1 LTGKFGSN
9 NQFGNGDI
17 RNLDPQF
24 QKERLQFGLKIMKKL
39 KDIGSRYQKSPAQ
52 VAIAWVVAQEGIIS
66 ALNGP
71 STIEHLE
78 ENIVSGE
85 WQLSRD
91 ELEELNKYIK
101 KEEDWLE
108 KEQKETIKKI
118 IYQDLAKVV
127 EKSFVDLIYCIETA
141 IANKYIKEKK
151 IMPTFYKLYE
161 MKNKLN
167 HIDVED
173 LEKIQAEIKNIIP
186 SNNI

>member
-1 LTGKFGSN
+1 VDDIYNVHFNDPETPVEETIGALDDLVKEGKIRKYGLGHLPKEKVLEYIKKGNIFSVLLELSAISRNSSKELLPLCKERNIGGIAFSVTGRGLLTGKFGSN
-9 NQFGNGDI
+9 NQFDNGDI

-91 ELEELNKYIK
+91 
-101 KEEDWLE
+101 
-108 KEQKETIKKI
+108 
-118 IYQDLAKVV
+118 
-127 EKSFVDLIYCIETA
+127 
-141 IANKYIKEKK
+141 
-151 IMPTFYKLYE
+151 
-161 MKNKLN
+161 
-167 HIDVED
+167 
-173 LEKIQAEIKNIIP
+173 
-186 SNNI
+186 